1 MLWKRMFVGNQECV
15 LVIKNGRF
23 EAILAPG
30 EHRMFV
36 APWVSLEFER
46 HNVRDLV
53 FRSMWTDYLIKERPD
68 VIDRYFTLVE
78 TNEVQIGIVYVD
90 GKLFQVLAP
99 AKRVLFWRGEATVT
113 AEIVEVIAE
122 PQISFPNLRALELTA
137 EDSLA
142 TMSVL
147 DDELEM

>member
-1 MLWKRMFVGNQECV
+1 MLWKRMLVGNQERL

-53 FRSMWTDYLIKERPD
+53 FRSMWTDCVINERPD
-68 VIDRYFTLVE
+68 VIERYFTLVE
-78 TNEVQIGIVYVD
+78 TNEVQVGIVYVD

-99 AKRVLFWRGEATVT
+99 AKRVLFWRGEATVS
-113 AEIVEVIAE
+113 AELVEVIGE
-122 PQISFPNLRALELTA
+122 PQISFPNLRTLELTA
-137 EDSLA
+137 EDSFA
-142 TMSVL
+142 TMSAFE
-147 DDELEM
+147 DELEM

>member
-1 MLWKRMFVGNQECV
+1 MLWKRMLVGSQERV

-53 FRSMWTDYLIKERPD
+53 FRSMWIDCLIKERPD
-68 VIDRYFTLVE
+68 VIERQFTLVE
-78 TNEVQIGIVYVD
+78 TNEVQVGIVYID

-113 AEIVEVIAE
+113 AELVEVIGE
-122 PQISFPNLRALELTA
+122 TQISFPNLRALELTA

-147 DDELEM
+147 EDELEM